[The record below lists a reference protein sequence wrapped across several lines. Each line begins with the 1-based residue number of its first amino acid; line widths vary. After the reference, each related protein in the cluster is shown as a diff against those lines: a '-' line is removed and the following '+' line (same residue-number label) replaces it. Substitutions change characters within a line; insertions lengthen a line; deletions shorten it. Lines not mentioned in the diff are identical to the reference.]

1 MDTNK
6 IKKVNKS
13 KYNPL
18 DLKKLHDENVLTIST
33 KDALKDVTPINWDDE
48 VMNGRKSVLLIDKN

>member
-6 IKKVNKS
+6 IKTVDKS

-18 DLKKLHDENVLTIST
+18 DLKKLHDEYVLTIST

-48 VMNGRKSVLLIDKN
+48 VVNGRKSVLLIDKN

>member
-6 IKKVNKS
+6 IKTLDKS

-18 DLKKLHDENVLTIST
+18 DLKKFYDKNILTIST
-33 KDALKDVTPINWDDE
+33 KDALKDVTPINWDYE

>member
-6 IKKVNKS
+6 IKTVDKL

-33 KDALKDVTPINWDDE
+33 KDALKDVTPINWDDG
-48 VMNGRKSVLLIDKN
+48 VVNGSKSVLLIDKN